1 MIQLM
6 GYTGDWAQQDINLKA
21 LVRELQASL
30 SSDDRAMSCFPSYF
44 HVVTAQQ
51 LKNALEAAGFQ
62 VLVAREDRHPGHAPH
77 FHNNGHES
85 TQLVAVKRM
94 PEAVIAAIEK
104 LPKPLMLQ
112 CTSGNRAGAA
122 FLLSQAKALGHNR
135 ASAALLANDL
145 DLKFFTSCSEC
156 GPVRDWVMEQL
167 SGPNEEATVNAVE
180 KPGFVIEQLF
190 DTQGSS
196 TFSYLVGCTKSHE
209 AVLIDPVLGME
220 GRDLA
225 LADELGFKVK
235 YVLNTHCH
243 ADHITSGGAIKKL
256 HPEVKTLI
264 SAASG
269 AAADLKLKDG
279 DQVHF
284 GDYALKS
291 VATPGHT
298 DGCITFVLEGPG
310 DPKAAF
316 TGDTLLIRGCG
327 RTDFQQGNASALY
340 ESVHQK
346 IFSLPEDTKIYPGH
360 DYNGRN
366 AAKNYGEESS
376 DIAFVDPKL
385 LVM

>member
-1 MIQLM
+1 LI
-6 GYTGDWAQQDINLKA
+6 
-21 LVRELQASL
+21 LQSKGPMFR
-30 SSDDRAMSCFPSYF
+30 SR
-44 HVVTAQQ
+44 TAQTPLGYLSRQ
-51 LKNALEAAGFQ
+51 LGLAA
-62 VLVAREDRHPGHAPH
+62 VPTPPSAWASKYRVAIIGGGSA
-77 FHNNGHES
+77 GVS
-85 TQLVAVKRM
+85 VASQLRR
-94 PEAVIAAIEK
+94 K
-104 LPKPLMLQ
+104 LPKNEHGQIAVIEPRDHHLYMPYWTMVGGLGLDV
-112 CTSGNRAGAA
+112 SGSMQKMEKVMPTDVEWIKEKCLTFQPEQNKITLA
-122 FLLSQAKALGHNR
+122 SGH
-135 ASAALLANDL
+135 
-145 DLKFFTSCSEC
+145 EI
-156 GPVRDWVMEQL
+156 
-167 SGPNEEATVNAVE
+167 ATVNAVE
-180 KPGFVIEQLF
+180 KLGFVIEQLF

-225 LADELGFKVK
+225 LADELGFQVK

-298 DGCITFVLEGPG
+298 DGCMTFVLEGPG
-310 DPKAAF
+310 EPKAAF

-346 IFSLPEDTKIYPGH
+346 IFSLPKDTKIYPGH

-366 AAKNYGEESS
+366 VSTVAEEKKFNPRLTQNKEEFLR
-376 DIAFVDPKL
+376 IMKELKLPYPKMMDEA
-385 LVM
+385 VPANMVCGV